1 MKKILTS
8 ICFLFCFSTMKAQ
21 DYVSY
26 FTGDTTNV
34 VANSS
39 FGICLMGGATED
51 DRAMRWF
58 LNRANGGDVI
68 VLRTSGSNGY
78 NNYLYSQLGVSVNS
92 VETILFNNAS
102 AASDP
107 YVKRRIYE
115 AEAVWFAGGDQWTYV
130 QQWRNTA
137 VDSLI
142 NYLVNVKKIP
152 VGGTSA
158 GMAIL
163 GWNYNS
169 AQNGSVTSAQALSN
183 PMDNLVTVEQNNFM
197 KFPWMK
203 HVITDTHYDNP
214 DRRGRHIVFLSKLLQ
229 NNGDTARGIACDEYT
244 AVCVD
249 ENGKAIAFG
258 GNPQYDDN
266 AYFVQA
272 NCSLPNLPETNAS
285 GQPLTWDRN
294 QQALKVYKI
303 KADTTGSQW
312 FDLSNWK
319 TGNGGNWEHWWV
331 SSGSLQ
337 TATGTAP
344 DCTNSIYNVNI
355 NSTNITYDVLSN
367 QLNVWSN
374 KSEKMI
380 LINGMGQIVASHL
393 LSVGENIFELSTLPL
408 GIYWVKTNDKTV
420 SFAKT
425 N

>member
-1 MKKILTS
+1 MS
-8 ICFLFCFSTMKAQ
+8 KAQ

-26 FTGDTTNV
+26 FTGDTSNV
-34 VANSS
+34 TTNSS

-58 LNRANGGDVI
+58 LNHANGGDVV

-78 NNYLYSQLGVSVNS
+78 NNYLYSQLGVAVNS
-92 VETILFNNAS
+92 VETILFNNAN
-102 AASDP
+102 ASNDS

-115 AEAVWFAGGDQWTYV
+115 AEAIWLAGGDQWTYV

-137 VDSLI
+137 IDSLI

-169 AQNGSVTSAQALSN
+169 AQNGSVTSAQALSD
-183 PMDNLVTVEQNNFM
+183 PMNNLITVEQNNFL

-203 HVITDTHYDNP
+203 HVVTDTHYDNP

-229 NNGDTARGIACDEYT
+229 VNGDTARGIACDEYT

-249 ENGKAIAFG
+249 ENGKATAFG

-272 NCSLPNLPETNAS
+272 NCSLPNLPETNS
-285 GQPLTWDRN
+285 NGQPLTWDRN

-303 KADTTGSQW
+303 KADTTGTQW

-319 TGNGGNWEHWWV
+319 TGNGGNWENWWV
-331 SSGSLQ
+331 SNGTLQ
-337 TATGTAP
+337 TSVGTAP
-344 DCTNSIYNVNI
+344 NCTNTVDQIYMKENHIAFDALN
-355 NSTNITYDVLSN
+355 N
-367 QLNVWSN
+367 QLLVSSQLASN
-374 KSEKMI
+374 
-380 LINGMGQIVASHL
+380 LIIVNSLGISVASY
-393 LSVGENIFELSTLPL
+393 SIRKGENLFDIKDLVP
-408 GIYWVKTNDKTV
+408 GIYWAKSTTNKL
-420 SFAKT
+420 SFIKM